1 MVLKT
6 LPNWFT
12 IGNLF
17 LGILAIIMVF
27 NDRSDMA
34 SILVIVA
41 MLLDGL
47 DGRVAR
53 ALNAQSEFGK
63 ELDSLSDVISFGV
76 APAFVMY
83 VAAFQ
88 DLNEALGWMVTAIF
102 PICGALRL
110 ARYNVSDGIP
120 GYFLGLPIPAAG
132 GVLCTLALFAEN
144 IPIWVMV
151 LSSLALSFLM
161 VSTVKYPSF
170 KQLGLSRRMIWITP
184 IIIIGAAS
192 VAVLY
197 PGWVSKLLFIPLLL
211 YALFGLRKNAELIAR
226 VATRRVRVRRP
237 LLAKRGDKWKK
248 LRRDALREDADD
260 AVSSA
265 GGQVAGRSTEAKEFG
280 VDGRGDAG
288 TSSDA
293 DAAAREKAGTLR
305 K

>member
-1 MVLKT
+1 MGLKS

-12 IGNLF
+12 VGNLF
-17 LGILAIIMVF
+17 LGVLAIIMVF
-27 NDRSDMA
+27 NERSDMA

-88 DLNEALGWMVTAIF
+88 GLNEALGWMVTALF

-110 ARYNVSDGIP
+110 ARYNVSTGLP

-132 GVLCTLALFAEN
+132 GVLCTLALFADE

-151 LSSLALSFLM
+151 LSSLLLSFLM
-161 VSTVKYPSF
+161 VSTVKYPNF
-170 KQLGLSRRMIWITP
+170 KQLGLSKRFIWITP
-184 IIIIGAAS
+184 IIIIGATS
-192 VAVLY
+192 VALLH
-197 PGWVSKLLFIPLLL
+197 PGWASKLLFIPLAI
-211 YALFGLRKNAELIAR
+211 YALFGLRKNVEVIAR
-226 VATRRVRVRRP
+226 AAGRRVRAVRIRKPLLVRRGRKPKSKPPKGGAKP
-237 LLAKRGDKWKK
+237 LKG
-248 LRRDALREDADD
+248 
-260 AVSSA
+260 
-265 GGQVAGRSTEAKEFG
+265 EAKPPKGNPNLPKEE
-280 VDGRGDAG
+280 
-288 TSSDA
+288 TSPSKG
-293 DAAAREKAGTLR
+293 EPKPEG
-305 K
+305 

>member
-1 MVLKT
+1 MGLKS

-12 IGNLF
+12 VGNLF
-17 LGILAIIMVF
+17 LGVLAIIMVF
-27 NDRSDMA
+27 NGKSDVA

-88 DLNEALGWMVTAIF
+88 GLNPALGWIVTALF

-110 ARYNVSDGIP
+110 ARYNVSDGLP
-120 GYFLGLPIPAAG
+120 GFFLGLPIPAAG
-132 GVLCTLALFAEN
+132 GVLSTLALFAED

-151 LSSLALSFLM
+151 ASSLGLSYLM
-161 VSTVKYPSF
+161 VSTVKYPNF
-170 KQLGLSRRMIWITP
+170 KQLGLSKRVIWITP
-184 IIIIGAAS
+184 FIIIACAA
-192 VAVLY
+192 VAVLH

-211 YALFGLRKNAELIAR
+211 YALFGLRKNTE
-226 VATRRVRVRRP
+226 
-237 LLAKRGDKWKK
+237 LLARAAGRRMRMRKPMILIRKGRKAK
-248 LRRDALREDADD
+248 LAKDEPHTPKREDK
-260 AVSSA
+260 S
-265 GGQVAGRSTEAKEFG
+265 
-280 VDGRGDAG
+280 
-288 TSSDA
+288 
-293 DAAAREKAGTLR
+293 
-305 K
+305 

>member
-1 MVLKT
+1 MTLKS

-12 IGNLF
+12 VGNLF

-27 NDRSDMA
+27 NDRSDAA
-34 SILVIVA
+34 SMLVIAA

-88 DLNEALGWMVTAIF
+88 SLSPALGWIVTAIF

-110 ARYNVSDGIP
+110 ARFNVSEGVP

-132 GVLCTLALFAEN
+132 GVLCTLALFSYA
-144 IPIWVMV
+144 IPTYV
-151 LSSLALSFLM
+151 LVISSLALSGLM
-161 VSTVKYPSF
+161 VSTVKYPNF
-170 KQLGLSRRMIWITP
+170 KKLKMSRRVVWITP
-184 IIIIGAAS
+184 IVIIGAAS

-197 PGWVSKLLFIPLLL
+197 PGQLSKLLFIPLLF
-211 YALFGLRKNAELIAR
+211 YALFGLRKNVELIAR
-226 VATRRVRVRRP
+226 AAGRRVRVRGPRLP
-237 LLAKRGDKWKK
+237 YGRIK
-248 LRRDALREDADD
+248 LRRTKKNDPKAEKDEPTKEQ
-260 AVSSA
+260 
-265 GGQVAGRSTEAKEFG
+265 GTESQQK
-280 VDGRGDAG
+280 
-288 TSSDA
+288 
-293 DAAAREKAGTLR
+293 
-305 K
+305 

>member
-1 MVLKT
+1 MTLKS

-12 IGNLF
+12 VGNLF

-27 NDRSDMA
+27 NGRSDMA
-34 SILVIVA
+34 SMLVIVA

-88 DLNEALGWMVTAIF
+88 GLNPALGWIATAIF

-110 ARYNVSDGIP
+110 ARYNVTEGLP

-132 GVLCTLALFAEN
+132 GVLCTLALFSES

-151 LSSLALSFLM
+151 TASLALSFLM
-161 VSTVKYPSF
+161 VSTVKYPNF
-170 KQLGLSRRMIWITP
+170 KTIGLSRRVVWITP
-184 IIIIGAAS
+184 IIIIAAAS
-192 VAVLY
+192 VAVLH
-197 PGWVSKLLFIPLLL
+197 PGALSKLLFIPLLL
-211 YALFGLRKNAELIAR
+211 YALFGLRKNAELLSK
-226 VATRRVRVRRP
+226 V
-237 LLAKRGDKWKK
+237 AKRRMRIPSRPK
-248 LRRDALREDADD
+248 LIRKPAQGRRRGRILGGGRREELREE
-260 AVSSA
+260 SA
-265 GGQVAGRSTEAKEFG
+265 GPTAPGHGARDDDRERTQQEKADKEE
-280 VDGRGDAG
+280 
-288 TSSDA
+288 
-293 DAAAREKAGTLR
+293 AREPSGILK
-305 K
+305 

>member
-1 MVLKT
+1 MTLKS

-12 IGNLF
+12 VGNLF

-27 NDRSDMA
+27 NDRSDAA
-34 SILVIVA
+34 SMLVIAA

-88 DLNEALGWMVTAIF
+88 ELSPALGWIVTAIF

-110 ARYNVSDGIP
+110 ARFNVSDGLP

-132 GVLCTLALFAEN
+132 GVLCTLALFSEY
-144 IPIWVMV
+144 IPAFV
-151 LSSLALSFLM
+151 LVISSLALSALM
-161 VSTVKYPSF
+161 VSSVKYPNF
-170 KQLGLSRRMIWITP
+170 KQIKMSRRAVWITP
-184 IIIIGAAS
+184 AVIVAAAS

-197 PGWVSKLLFIPLLL
+197 PGALSKLLFIPLLF
-211 YALFGLRKNAELIAR
+211 YALFGLRKNAEVIAR
-226 VATRRVRVRRP
+226 AAGRRVRVRAPRLP
-237 LLAKRGDKWKK
+237 RGGIK
-248 LRRDALREDADD
+248 LRDGKPEEPAGPSGESGNAED
-260 AVSSA
+260 
-265 GGQVAGRSTEAKEFG
+265 K
-280 VDGRGDAG
+280 
-288 TSSDA
+288 
-293 DAAAREKAGTLR
+293 L
-305 K
+305 